1 MCWLMRMS
9 LRDHGLVLGA
19 LLAQLGAG
27 PVLLPVLAACP
38 VRADASHAAALTSD
52 ALRGTRAS
60 LANEH
65 ADWAAHIRLDA
76 SGRPA
81 YLARFSDGPR
91 RVPRARGAAA
101 QRATE
106 LQIGQ
111 ADQARRLLRSRPEPA
126 LLRAV
131 RANTPRDLLW
141 PVVQGHFGRG
151 FGFTRRVRTELPHNG
166 VDIGAPEG
174 AVVRAAADGLVVYS
188 DNGLL
193 GFGNCV
199 MLLHKNGWLSL
210 YAHQQRTTVQAGYY
224 VKRGERIGL
233 VGHTG
238 YAWGP
243 HLHFELRD
251 NGRLRD
257 PERLFTGRKSDEVN
271 GPLVPLSS
279 PAKPSSVKSSPV
291 VAPAPVTQVMHGAAS
306 DRSPVPAAKAD
317 AARRPRSNAD
327 AARRP
332 LSNADVA
339 RRPLSNA
346 DAARRPPAPTEL
358 GTPRRTAR

>member
-1 MCWLMRMS
+1 MGMS
-9 LRDHGLVLGA
+9 LRDRSLVLGA
-19 LLAQLGAG
+19 LLAQLYA
-27 PVLLPVLAACP
+27 LPVSANAG
-38 VRADASHAAALTSD
+38 HTAALTSD
-52 ALRGTRAS
+52 ALRSTRAS
-60 LANEH
+60 LANEQTE
-65 ADWAAHIRLDA
+65 WAARVRLDA
-76 SGRPA
+76 TGRPA

-91 RVPRARGAAA
+91 RVPRARGAAKK
-101 QRATE
+101 RADE
-106 LQIGQ
+106 LKIGS
-111 ADQARRLLRSRPEPA
+111 ADQARRLLRSRPEPE

-131 RANTPRDLLW
+131 RGSAPRDLLW

-174 AVVRAAADGLVVYS
+174 TLVRAAADGLVVYS

-210 YAHQQRTTVQAGYY
+210 YAHQQRTTVQAGYF

-251 NGRLRD
+251 NARLRD

-271 GPLVPLSS
+271 GTLVPLSAAGAAV
-279 PAKPSSVKSSPV
+279 PATATAHARGAGFSAPRQ
-291 VAPAPVTQVMHGAAS
+291 PAPSAKRPRAGAELGML
-306 DRSPVPAAKAD
+306 
-317 AARRPRSNAD
+317 RRP
-327 AARRP
+327 AR
-332 LSNADVA
+332 
-339 RRPLSNA
+339 
-346 DAARRPPAPTEL
+346 
-358 GTPRRTAR
+358 